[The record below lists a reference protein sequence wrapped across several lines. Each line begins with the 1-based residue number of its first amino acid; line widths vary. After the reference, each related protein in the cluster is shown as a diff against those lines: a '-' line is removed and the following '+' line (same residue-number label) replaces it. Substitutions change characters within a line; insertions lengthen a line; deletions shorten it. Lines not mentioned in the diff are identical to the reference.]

1 MKTVEAYLA
10 AVPEPART
18 TLERVRTVIRSA
30 VPKESTEVISY
41 SMPAFR
47 HKKVIVWYAAFK
59 DHCSLFPGGRLIK
72 TMKDDLAGYRTSKG
86 TIQFPIDKPLPAALI
101 KKIVKARLAELNSD

>member
-18 TLERVRTVIRSA
+18 TLERVRSVIRSA

-47 HKKVIVWYAAFK
+47 HKKVIVWYAAFQ
-59 DHCSLFPGGRLIK
+59 DHCSLFPGGRLIE

-86 TIQFPIDKPLPAALI
+86 TIQFPVDKPLPATLI
-101 KKIVKARLAELNSD
+101 KKIVKARLAELNGG